1 MEQFFKRIIKKREKI
16 EKYYQEIKELDSKI
30 EELKEQQIKI
40 SDELLKERKK
50 LIDLTEIDKKDNMET
65 LVNLISLLI
74 IVLSIGG
81 SLFYISKTVMFLD
94 MIINTIKCVIAI
106 FFINGINLI
115 LNKIA
120 NILIKKYFIKIEEKN
135 MLAIEQQKNKVEIL
149 LTKNSTI
156 EKTLSSYRNKKYNIL
171 EKIQKEKNEIVNINN
186 ILIEELAPLL
196 DDLIDKEV
204 KNDNLELTQAI
215 NNISRKLIKK
225 EEY

>member
-16 EKYYQEIKELDSKI
+16 EKYYQDIKELDSKI
-30 EELKEQQIKI
+30 EELKKQQIKI
-40 SDELLKERKK
+40 SNELLKERKK

-94 MIINTIKCVIAI
+94 MLINTIKCVIAI
-106 FFINGINLI
+106 FFINGTNLI

-120 NILIKKYFIKIEEKN
+120 NVLIKKYFIKIEEKN
-135 MLAIEQQKNKVEIL
+135 MLAIEQQKNKVDIL
-149 LTKNSTI
+149 LIKNSMI

-171 EKIQKEKNEIVNINN
+171 EKIQKEKNEIANINN

-196 DDLIDKEV
+196 DDLIDKDV

>member
-1 MEQFFKRIIKKREKI
+1 MEQFFKKIIKKREKI
-16 EKYYQEIKELDSKI
+16 ENYYEEIKELETKI
-30 EELKEQQIKI
+30 AEVKEEQLKILN
-40 SDELLKERKK
+40 ELLEERKK
-50 LIDLTEIDKKDNMET
+50 LTDLTQIDKKDNMET
-65 LVNLISLLI
+65 FVNLISLLI

-94 MIINTIKCVIAI
+94 MLINTIKCVIAI
-106 FFINGINLI
+106 FFINGTNLI

-120 NILIKKYFIKIEEKN
+120 NVLIKKYFIKIEEKN
-135 MLAIEQQKNKVEIL
+135 MLAIEQQKNKVDIL
-149 LTKNSTI
+149 LIKNSMI

-171 EKIQKEKNEIVNINN
+171 EKIQKEKNEIANINN

>member
-50 LIDLTEIDKKDNMET
+50 LTDLKETDKKDNMET

-94 MIINTIKCVIAI
+94 MLINTIKCVIAI

-149 LTKNSTI
+149 LTKNSMI

-171 EKIQKEKNEIVNINN
+171 EKIQKEKNEIANINN

-196 DDLIDKEV
+196 DDLIDKDV

>member
-16 EKYYQEIKELDSKI
+16 EKYYQDIKDLDSKI
-30 EELKEQQIKI
+30 EELKKQQIKI
-40 SDELLKERKK
+40 SNELLKERKK

-94 MIINTIKCVIAI
+94 MLINTIKCVIAI
-106 FFINGINLI
+106 FFINGTNLI

-135 MLAIEQQKNKVEIL
+135 MLAIEQQKNKVNIL

-171 EKIQKEKNEIVNINN
+171 EKIQKEKNEIANINN